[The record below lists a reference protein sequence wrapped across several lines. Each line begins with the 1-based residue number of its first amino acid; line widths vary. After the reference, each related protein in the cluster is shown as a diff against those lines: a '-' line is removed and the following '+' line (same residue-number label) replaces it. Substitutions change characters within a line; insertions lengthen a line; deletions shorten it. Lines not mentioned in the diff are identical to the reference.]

1 MKVLVD
7 ENNNHKEY
15 LTVLNNATKMIH
27 GMGHGSQNRASA
39 GSDSELLNRRDSNEA
54 QFSPVEGDNA
64 LMPSSIQLE
73 IPGQGARMGIS
84 YIAGTIAPKEL
95 RAFQKMIFR
104 ASKGKVMSFM

>member
-1 MKVLVD
+1 
-7 ENNNHKEY
+7 
-15 LTVLNNATKMIH
+15 
-27 GMGHGSQNRASA
+27 
-39 GSDSELLNRRDSNEA
+39 
-54 QFSPVEGDNA
+54 
-64 LMPSSIQLE
+64 MPSSIQLE